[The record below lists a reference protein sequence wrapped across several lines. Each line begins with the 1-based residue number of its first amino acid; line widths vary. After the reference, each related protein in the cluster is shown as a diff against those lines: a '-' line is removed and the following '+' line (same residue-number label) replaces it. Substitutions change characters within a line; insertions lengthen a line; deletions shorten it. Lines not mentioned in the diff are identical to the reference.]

1 MPLFVF
7 WLCPGTGLLEEDGM
21 DVKRVLT
28 VAGSD
33 SGGGAGIQADLK
45 TITALGGFGM
55 SVITALTAQNTL
67 GVQGVYDI
75 PVEFIE
81 AQFDSV
87 ASDIGVDAAKTGML
101 SSSAIIRCVAKKI
114 RQYRIRKL
122 VVDPVMVAKGGSPL
136 LREEAR
142 GTLIKELIPLA
153 TVVTPNIPEAEVLTG
168 MRIVRKDS
176 MKKAAVRI
184 HELGARNVVIKGGH
198 LEGDAMDLLFDGK
211 SFHEFA
217 TKRIDTKDTHG
228 TGCTFASAVATGLAR
243 GAGVSE
249 AVRQA
254 KDYVT
259 EAIRF
264 GLAIGGGHGPTNHFA
279 PVFREGERWR
289 CIEGLKLAVARLKG
303 ERTGNVIPEIQSNFG
318 YALSGAVS
326 ADEVAGVPGRI
337 IRVGENVETLHDP
350 AFGASSHIARVILTV
365 MRFDGNVR
373 SAMNIRFS
381 GDIVAAMKAL
391 KFDVASFDRAQEPD
405 DVKRREGSSLEWGTT
420 AALERRKAIPDA
432 VFDRG
437 GVGKEPIVRII
448 GRTPAEVA
456 DKVIKVSKAL
466 KNL

>member
-1 MPLFVF
+1 M
-7 WLCPGTGLLEEDGM
+7 E
-21 DVKRVLT
+21 VKRVLT
-28 VAGSD
+28 IAGSD

-114 RQYRIRKL
+114 RQYKIRKL

-153 TVVTPNIPEAEVLTG
+153 AVVTPNIPEAEVLTG
-168 MRIVRKDS
+168 MRIAKKDY
-176 MKKAAVRI
+176 MKKAAVLI
-184 HELGARNVVIKGGH
+184 HKLGAKNVVVKGGH

-211 SFHEFA
+211 SFHELA
-217 TKRIDTKDTHG
+217 VKRIDTKHTHG
-228 TGCTFASAVATGLAR
+228 TGCTFASAIATGLAQGLR
-243 GAGVSE
+243 VPE
-249 AVRQA
+249 AVQRA

-264 GLAIGGGHGPTNHFA
+264 GLAIGGGQGPTNHFA
-279 PVFREGERWR
+279 PVFREGERYR
-289 CIEGLKLAVARLKG
+289 CVEDLKTAISRLKA
-303 ERTGNVIPEIQSNFG
+303 ERTGNIVPEIQSNFG
-318 YALSGAVS
+318 YALAGAAS
-326 ADEVAGVPGRI
+326 AAEVAAVPGRI

-350 AFGASSHIARVILTV
+350 TFGASSHVAKVILAV
-365 MRFDGNVR
+365 MRFDGGNR

-381 GDIVAAMKAL
+381 EEIVDLLKAL
-391 KFDVASFDRAQEPD
+391 KFDVASFDRADEPR
-405 DVKRREGSSLEWGTT
+405 DVKLREGSSLEWGTT
-420 AALERRKAIPDA
+420 DALSRHRGIPDA

-437 GVGKEPIVRII
+437 GDGKEPIVRIL
-448 GRTPAEVA
+448 GRNPADVA

-466 KNL
+466 HKSRS